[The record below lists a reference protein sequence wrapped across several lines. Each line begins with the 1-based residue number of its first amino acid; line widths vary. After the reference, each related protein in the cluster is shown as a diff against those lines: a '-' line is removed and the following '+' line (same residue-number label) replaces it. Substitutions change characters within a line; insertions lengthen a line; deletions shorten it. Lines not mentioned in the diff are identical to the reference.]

1 MNTRRTKPKSDRRRS
16 RWYIFTQSEC
26 KPHLFVD
33 GKCLYCGKVDM
44 RAKTYRVA
52 RLANSD

>member
-44 RAKTYRVA
+44 RAKTYRAA